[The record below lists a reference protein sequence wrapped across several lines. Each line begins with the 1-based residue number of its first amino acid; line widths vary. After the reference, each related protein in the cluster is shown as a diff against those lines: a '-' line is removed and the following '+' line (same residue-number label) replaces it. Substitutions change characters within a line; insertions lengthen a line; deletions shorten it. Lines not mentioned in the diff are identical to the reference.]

1 MAWQAHWRWAC
12 CDRGRLAMPA
22 TDAVL
27 TSLLR
32 EVADTEA
39 ALAAERDEQARRIGG
54 RLRDSVVR
62 PLRQLTGTVAGGAEP
77 GGGAGVP
84 AALADRPWALAR
96 PAAAPPPQAPRVA
109 A

>member
-32 EVADTEA
+32 EAADTEA

-54 RLRDSVVR
+54 RLRHSVVR
-62 PLRQLTGTVAGGAEP
+62 PLRQVTGTVAGGQEP
-77 GGGAGVP
+77 DGGAGVRALIADTP
-84 AALADRPWALAR
+84 FGLPPPTPPPALA
-96 PAAAPPPQAPRVA
+96 
-109 A
+109 